1 MVIFIVVGALFPMQ
15 MTMAN
20 KIDKLWAEYTQAL
33 FGATEETDRELYRRL
48 LQKVKPDNGIRLEN
62 QDVTSPFDVLQH
74 CESSTGVVEIKIRH
88 KYTYEQF
95 SDISVDTVKI
105 NSMLAAMDY
114 HSATNAY
121 LVAMY
126 PKSDKAVII
135 DVTYID
141 YDEEDIE
148 EREAESTSI
157 AQYKHKKSKSFIP
170 LSIHRGKGTNG
181 TRAYVYSYPNLMSD
195 YVEVFRKE
203 CAKRNIPEH
212 ISDNMIRDF
221 IHTKKSQKG
230 VL

>member
-1 MVIFIVVGALFPMQ
+1 

-20 KIDKLWAEYTQAL
+20 EIDKLWADHTQAL
-33 FGATEETDRELYRRL
+33 FDATEETDRELYRRL
-48 LQKVKPDNGIRLEN
+48 LQKVRPDNGIRLEN

-74 CESSTGVVEIKIRH
+74 CESSTGVVEIKVRH
-88 KYTYEQF
+88 KYTYGQF
-95 SDISVDTVKI
+95 PDISVDTVKI
-105 NSMLAAMDY
+105 NSLLAAMDY

-141 YDEEDIE
+141 YDEDDIE

-157 AQYKHKKSKSFIP
+157 AQYRHKKSKSFIP

-181 TRAYVYSYPNLMSD
+181 TRTYVYTYPHLMDD
-195 YVEVFRKE
+195 YVDVFRKE

-221 IHTKKSQKG
+221 IHPTCSSHVSGSLQRCK
-230 VL
+230 

>member
-1 MVIFIVVGALFPMQ
+1 

-20 KIDKLWAEYTQAL
+20 EIDKLWEEYRQAL
-33 FGATEETDRELYRRL
+33 FDATEETDRELYGRL

-74 CESSTGVVEIKIRH
+74 CESSTGVVEIKVRH
-88 KYTYEQF
+88 RYTYEQF
-95 SDISVDTVKI
+95 TDISVDVSKI
-105 NSMLAAMDY
+105 NSMLSAMDN

-126 PKSDKAVII
+126 PKSDKAAII

-148 EREAESTSI
+148 EREAENTSI

-170 LSIHRGKGTNG
+170 LSIRRGKGTLG
-181 TRAYVYSYPNLMSD
+181 TRTYVYSYPHLMDD
-195 YVEVFRKE
+195 YVEVFREE
-203 CAKRNIPEH
+203 CAKRNIPEC
-212 ISDNMIRDF
+212 ISGNMIRDF
-221 IHTKKSQKG
+221 ISTKKSQKG

>member
-1 MVIFIVVGALFPMQ
+1 
-15 MTMAN
+15 MTN
-20 KIDKLWAEYTQAL
+20 KIGKLWAEYTQAL
-33 FGATEETDRELYRRL
+33 FDATEETDRELYRRL

-74 CESSTGVVEIKIRH
+74 CESSTGVVEIKVRH
-88 KYTYEQF
+88 KYTYGQF
-95 SDISVDTVKI
+95 PDISVDAAKI

-148 EREAESTSI
+148 EREADSTSI
-157 AQYKHKKSKSFIP
+157 GQNIHKKSKSFIP
-170 LSIHRGKGTNG
+170 LSIRRGKGTLG
-181 TRAYVYSYPNLMSD
+181 TRTYVYNYPHLMDD
-195 YVEVFRKE
+195 YVEVFREE
-203 CAKRNIPEH
+203 CAKRNIPEY
-212 ISDNMIRDF
+212 ISDSMIRDF
-221 IHTKKSQKG
+221 INPKKSQKG

>member
-1 MVIFIVVGALFPMQ
+1 

-20 KIDKLWAEYTQAL
+20 KIDKLWADHTQAL
-33 FGATEETDRELYRRL
+33 FDATEETDRELYRRL

-74 CESSTGVVEIKIRH
+74 CESSTGVVEIKVRH

-95 SDISVDTVKI
+95 PDISVDTVKI

-126 PKSDKAVII
+126 PKSDKAAII

-148 EREAESTSI
+148 EREAENTSI
-157 AQYKHKKSKSFIP
+157 AQYRHKKSKSFIP
-170 LSIHRGKGTNG
+170 LSIRRGKGTLG
-181 TRAYVYSYPNLMSD
+181 TRTYVYNYPHLMSD
-195 YVEVFRKE
+195 YVEVFREE
-203 CAKRNIPEH
+203 CAKRNIPEYL
-212 ISDNMIRDF
+212 SDDVIRDF
-221 IHTKKSQKG
+221 IHPQKSQKG
-230 VL
+230 VR

>member
-1 MVIFIVVGALFPMQ
+1 

-20 KIDKLWAEYTQAL
+20 EIDRLWAEYTQPL
-33 FGATEETDRELYRRL
+33 FDATEETDRELYRRL

-88 KYTYEQF
+88 RYNYEQF
-95 SDISVDTVKI
+95 TDISVDVSKI
-105 NSMLAAMDY
+105 NSMLAAMDN

-148 EREAESTSI
+148 EREAENTSI
-157 AQYKHKKSKSFIP
+157 AQYKHKKSKTFIP
-170 LSIHRGKGTNG
+170 LSIRRGKGTLG
-181 TRAYVYSYPNLMSD
+181 TRTYVYSYPNLMDD
-195 YVEVFRKE
+195 YVDVFRDE
-203 CAKRNIPEH
+203 CAKRNIPEY
-212 ISDNMIRDF
+212 ISDDVIRDF
-221 IHTKKSQKG
+221 IHPKKSQKG
-230 VL
+230 V

>member
-1 MVIFIVVGALFPMQ
+1 

-20 KIDKLWAEYTQAL
+20 EIDRLWAEYTQPL
-33 FGATEETDRELYRRL
+33 FDATEETDRELYRRL

-88 KYTYEQF
+88 RYNYEQF
-95 SDISVDTVKI
+95 TDISVDVSKI
-105 NSMLAAMDY
+105 NSMLAAMDN

-148 EREAESTSI
+148 EREAENTSI
-157 AQYKHKKSKSFIP
+157 AQYKHKKSKTFIP
-170 LSIHRGKGTNG
+170 LSIRRGKGTLG
-181 TRAYVYSYPNLMSD
+181 TRTYVYSYPNLMDD
-195 YVEVFRKE
+195 YVDVFRDE
-203 CAKRNIPEH
+203 CAKRNIPEY
-212 ISDNMIRDF
+212 ISDDVIRDF
-221 IHTKKSQKG
+221 IHPKKSQKG

>member
-1 MVIFIVVGALFPMQ
+1 MA
-15 MTMAN
+15 MAN
-20 KIDKLWAEYTQAL
+20 EIDKLWAEYRQAL
-33 FGATEETDRELYRRL
+33 FDATEETDRELYRRL
-48 LQKVKPDNGIRLEN
+48 LQKVRPYNGIRLEN

-74 CESSTGVVEIKIRH
+74 CESSTGVVEIKVRH
-88 KYTYEQF
+88 RYTYEQF
-95 SDISVDTVKI
+95 PDISVDASKI
-105 NSMLAAMDY
+105 NSILAAMDS

-157 AQYKHKKSKSFIP
+157 AQYRHKKSKSFIP
-170 LSIHRGKGTNG
+170 LSIRSGKGTLG
-181 TRAYVYSYPNLMSD
+181 TRTYVYTYPHLTDD
-195 YVEVFRKE
+195 YVEVFREE
-203 CAKRNIPEH
+203 CAKMNIPEC